1 MTKENELNLVKALAT
16 KHVGNTKLLKKYNM
30 SCTKTDD
37 ILKPFTD
44 KDECPTDDILKKA
57 NETFIKEF
65 TEQAIKI
72 LENDCNEFINDLVF
86 NTINS

>member
-30 SCTKTDD
+30 SCPKTDD
-37 ILKPFTD
+37 ILKPFAD
-44 KDECPTDDILKKA
+44 KDECPADDILKKA
-57 NETFIKEF
+57 NETFINEF
-65 TEQAIKI
+65 TAQAIKI
-72 LENDCNEFINDLVF
+72 LEDDCNEFINDLVF